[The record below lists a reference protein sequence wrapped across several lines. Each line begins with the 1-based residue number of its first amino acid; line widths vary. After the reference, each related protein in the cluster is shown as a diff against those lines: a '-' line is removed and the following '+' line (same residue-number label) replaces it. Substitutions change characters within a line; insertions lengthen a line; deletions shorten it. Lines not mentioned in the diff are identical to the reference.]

1 MPVYQYKALDEGGKP
16 AGGVIDADT
25 PKEARLKLRERKLRV
40 TELAP
45 IAKGVSA
52 AAEGP
57 AKGLRVWIPRGRRV
71 QEISLLTRQLGT
83 LLSSGVPIMTAL
95 NALIEQ
101 SESNAMKSVLMTV
114 REKVAQGATLSDA
127 LALYPGLFSELYVN
141 MVRAGEASGALD
153 KVLFRLADYLASQN
167 RIQSRISAALTYP
180 TIIVILGVCVV
191 SFLLATVVP
200 RLTAIFEARRIP
212 LPMPTQVLIGVSKV
226 FSHYWWALLIV
237 AIASWVAF
245 LAVLRTEGGRLWW
258 DTLMLRMPILGSLF
272 RKAAISR
279 FAITFATLVESGL
292 PVLDSM
298 SIVAQVVGNRRIGK
312 ALEEARRKIAE
323 GSDIASPLKSS
334 GVFPATVTYMIAVG
348 EESGKLEDLLRRV
361 SEAYDEEIEV
371 AAQKM
376 TAALEPL
383 LIVAM
388 AVFVGFIVFSVLMP
402 IMQMAKI

>member
-1 MPVYQYKALDEGGKP
+1 MPVYQYKALDEGGRP

-25 PKEARLKLRERKLRV
+25 PKDARLKLRDKKLRV
-40 TELAP
+40 TELTTVS
-45 IAKGVSA
+45 KGGSA
-52 AAEGP
+52 ASEGP
-57 AKGLRVWIPRGRRV
+57 AKGLRVWIPRGRRI

-83 LLSSGVPIMTAL
+83 LLSSGVPIMTSLTAL
-95 NALIEQ
+95 TEQ
-101 SESNAMKSVLMTV
+101 AESNAMKSLLMTV
-114 REKVAQGATLSDA
+114 RERVAQGATLSDA

-153 KVLFRLADYLASQN
+153 KVLFRLADYLSSQN

-191 SFLLATVVP
+191 SFLLTTVVP
-200 RLTAIFEARRIP
+200 RLTAIFEARKIP
-212 LPMPTQVLIGVSKV
+212 LPMPTQILIGISKV
-226 FSHYWWALLIV
+226 FSHYWWALLIL
-237 AIASWVAF
+237 AIASWVGF
-245 LAVLRTEGGRLWW
+245 LAVLRTDGGRLWW

-279 FAITFATLVESGL
+279 FAITFATLIESGL

-298 SIVAQVVGNRRIGK
+298 SIVAQVVGNRRVGK

-323 GSDIASPLKSS
+323 GSDIAAPLKAS